1 MRVTKRMLGVFLLFA
16 LLGMTIGG
24 HREKTSYANAN
35 DSSAQDSVYLDR
47 RISTLEMRLSTI
59 ESSLRTLEQQAMSS
73 QRMTQGQPNRDPEVS
88 LLRSEVE
95 LLKGRMRELECGL
108 VHLDE
113 RTLSVAAKEARK
125 RTSGQSTDPCRLNP
139 EAPVQLS
146 PHR

>member
-1 MRVTKRMLGVFLLFA
+1 MRVTTRMLSVFLLFA
-16 LLGMTIGG
+16 LVGMATGD
-24 HREKTSYANAN
+24 HRARTSSVHA
-35 DSSAQDSVYLDR
+35 SEPAQDAVYLDR

-59 ESSLRTLEQQAMSS
+59 ESSLRSLEQQAMSS
-73 QRMTQGQPNRDPEVS
+73 QRMTQGQPNRDPETS

-95 LLKGRMRELECGL
+95 MLKIRLRELECGL

-113 RTLSVAAKEARK
+113 RTLSVAAREARK